1 MVAPVGKLID
11 RDLGYKRIKRDFK
24 RASRGPFRVDVGLI
38 EGGAAAAKH
47 PKSNLTV
54 GEVGSLHEFG
64 TENIP
69 ERSFLRATFD
79 QEVNRDM
86 GLSIQFMGEFVDGR
100 QNIPKALRLLGDR
113 KRSQIIRRIN
123 AGIPPP
129 LDAST
134 VARKGHST
142 PLIDT
147 GSLVAAIEVEIG
159 K

>member
-1 MVAPVGKLID
+1 MVAPVGKLVD

-47 PKSNLTV
+47 PKSNLTI
-54 GEVGSLHEFG
+54 GEVGSLHEF
-64 TENIP
+64 
-69 ERSFLRATFD
+69 
-79 QEVNRDM
+79 
-86 GLSIQFMGEFVDGR
+86 FV
-100 QNIPKALRLLGDR
+100 LFLGDR

-134 VARKGHST
+134 VTRKGHST
-142 PLIDT
+142 PLVDT
-147 GSLVAAIEVEIG
+147 GSLVGAIEVDIG